1 MKLIGETLE
10 LFPRRTYLQSV
21 LTHLKQAHDLPEV
34 WYLDLRPAGPKF
46 IVITNPDLA
55 AQVTTATAYPQSPL
69 HDVIVEEADALH
81 TRLQAMADSGDLCK
95 NFVYEFGKFP
105 FEVVSRV
112 FLGAPLG
119 TQTGT
124 GEVYDVMFKL
134 SLAMSVIAGDKNI
147 FKLAVAKWN
156 EWTTSRKLR
165 QAVASHVTPRFEEL
179 RERRLYPAV
188 TTLLYA
194 IMLLSAFPETLAK
207 LREEHDRLFDKT
219 YEGTLEM
226 VRRDPTMLKDMKYTT
241 AVIYE
246 TLRLFPVAFI
256 IREPQPGVDFIEA
269 NGQRYAIDGHTVAV
283 CGHTMHLDPK
293 YFPEPKKFNP
303 DRFLDSSPAYSR
315 NAYRPF
321 ERGLRSCMGQ
331 TLAMDEMR
339 MALLFTARWFDFEL
353 RGHRPNK
360 EPKLPQSDMDT
371 VIGVHAYQTFTSL
384 RARPSRSR

>member
-1 MKLIGETLE
+1 MKLLGETLE

-69 HDVIVEEADALH
+69 VRDFFAHNLGPDFIETTNGKLWKDLHQMLAPGLTPTAIRAQHDVIVEEADALH

-147 FKLAVAKWN
+147 FKLAVAKWH

-165 QAVASHVTPRFEEL
+165 QAVASHVTPRFQEL
-179 RERRLYPAV
+179 REKKIVPNRSNAASLVDR
-188 TTLLYA
+188 
-194 IMLLSAFPETLAK
+194 MLAP
-207 LREEHDRLFDKT
+207 H
-219 YEGTLEM
+219 
-226 VRRDPTMLKDMKYTT
+226 
-241 AVIYE
+241 
-246 TLRLFPVAFI
+246 
-256 IREPQPGVDFIEA
+256 IEA
-269 NGQRYAIDGHTVAV
+269 GRPLSKSSLDLILDKYVFSV
-283 CGHTMHLDPK
+283 CRV
-293 YFPEPKKFNP
+293 YFPILPN
-303 DRFLDSSPAYSR
+303 SPA
-315 NAYRPF
+315 N
-321 ERGLRSCMGQ
+321 
-331 TLAMDEMR
+331 
-339 MALLFTARWFDFEL
+339 
-353 RGHRPNK
+353 
-360 EPKLPQSDMDT
+360 
-371 VIGVHAYQTFTSL
+371 FTSAVPL
-384 RARPSRSR
+384 VLWPQVLEPRLIRQR